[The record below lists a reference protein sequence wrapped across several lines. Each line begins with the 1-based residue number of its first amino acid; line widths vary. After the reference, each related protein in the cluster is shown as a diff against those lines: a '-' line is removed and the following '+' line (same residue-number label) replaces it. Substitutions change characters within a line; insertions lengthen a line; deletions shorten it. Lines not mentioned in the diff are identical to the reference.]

1 MEAKERLYYAL
12 GELAYAV
19 AMADGQ
25 INYEERNKLHDIVV
39 KEIEAGNYN
48 FDISGIIFQ
57 ILQKEESFTVEEAYH
72 VRDAKESKAI
82 NDLQEPCII
91 ISASGM
97 ADAGRI
103 KHHLANAIEDAR
115 NSILIIGYSEP
126 SSLSGRL
133 QRGDKTVNINGV
145 PHPVNAAVHSI
156 DFFSAHADYHELL
169 QFLSCQEK

>member
-1 MEAKERLYYAL
+1 
-12 GELAYAV
+12 
-19 AMADGQ
+19 
-25 INYEERNKLHDIVV
+25 
-39 KEIEAGNYN
+39 
-48 FDISGIIFQ
+48 
-57 ILQKEESFTVEEAYH
+57 
-72 VRDAKESKAI
+72 
-82 NDLQEPCII
+82 
-91 ISASGM
+91 M

-169 QFLSCQEK
+169 QFLSCQEKWILKQLFLVHGNPAAMNHFKSVLEEKDYPEVILAEKGKEYFL